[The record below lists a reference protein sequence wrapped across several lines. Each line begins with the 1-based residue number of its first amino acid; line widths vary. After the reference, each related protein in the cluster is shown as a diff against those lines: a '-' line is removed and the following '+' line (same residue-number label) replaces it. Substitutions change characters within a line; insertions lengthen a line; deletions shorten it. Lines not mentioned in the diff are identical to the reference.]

1 MPRHN
6 DAGRIQFKLCVI
18 CNFNVFLLTL
28 SCVSLL
34 HSTCI
39 KPIPNFLYKVLTF

>member
-34 HSTCI
+34 RSI
-39 KPIPNFLYKVLTF
+39 KPISNFLYKVLTF